1 MLADS
6 SSNTLTVKVVKTRMR
21 SIILG
26 MRNAAILLRIEKTH
40 VTLATCVFFILL
52 TDSLKYLLSHIL
64 RCHTS
69 PAQPPPCLS

>member
-40 VTLATCVFFILL
+40 VTLATCVFSFYSQIL
-52 TDSLKYLLSHIL
+52 
-64 RCHTS
+64 
-69 PAQPPPCLS
+69 